1 MSIPETLGW
10 QPFYQQQL
18 SLDDLDSA
26 APVRV
31 SAVHR
36 SEIEVLG
43 SDSVRRINR
52 KLLPDDD
59 VAVGDWLLL
68 DTGTGRPLR
77 LLERRSLVWR
87 KAAGERSE
95 RQLIAAN
102 IDTLFIVTSCNRDFN
117 ESRLERY
124 LALAHEAGIFP
135 VVIITKTDACDD
147 PDAYRRCAERVQPGL
162 VVECVNALDPDTLD
176 GVRNWCGP
184 GQTVALV
191 GSSGV
196 GKTTLTNAL
205 AGTRLATSGIR
216 ENDARGRHTTTY
228 RSLHPLA
235 DGGMMIDSPGMR
247 ELQLADVEEG
257 LEQVFGEIAELA
269 KHCRF
274 ADCSHDDEPGC
285 AVREALENGSLDE
298 RRWRNYTKLL
308 REQTRNSRTLAESR
322 EHFRRQ
328 GKLYKKIQS
337 DKRQLNRA
345 TRNRE

>member
-1 MSIPETLGW
+1 MSSPETLGW
-10 QPFYQQQL
+10 QPFFQKQL

-26 APVRV
+26 TPVRV

-43 SDSVRRINR
+43 SKTVRRINR
-52 KLLPDDD
+52 KLLWDDD
-59 VAVGDWLLL
+59 LSVGDWLLL
-68 DTGTGRPLR
+68 DAATRRPRR

-87 KAAGERSE
+87 KAAGERSG

-135 VVIITKTDACDD
+135 VVVITKADACDD
-147 PDAYRRCAERVQPGL
+147 PDAYRRCAERLQSGL
-162 VVECVNALDPDTLD
+162 VVECVNALNPDTLN

-184 GQTVALV
+184 GQTVALA

-196 GKTTLTNAL
+196 GKSTLTNAL
-205 AGTRLATSGIR
+205 AGTRLATSAIR
-216 ENDARGRHTTTY
+216 EDDARGRHATTH

-235 DGGMMIDSPGMR
+235 DGGVMIDSPGMR

-269 KHCRF
+269 RHCRF

-285 AVREALENGSLDE
+285 AVREALENGTLDE

-308 REQTRNSRTLAESR
+308 REQARNSRSLADSR

-337 DKRQLNRA
+337 DKHRLNRS
-345 TRNRE
+345 